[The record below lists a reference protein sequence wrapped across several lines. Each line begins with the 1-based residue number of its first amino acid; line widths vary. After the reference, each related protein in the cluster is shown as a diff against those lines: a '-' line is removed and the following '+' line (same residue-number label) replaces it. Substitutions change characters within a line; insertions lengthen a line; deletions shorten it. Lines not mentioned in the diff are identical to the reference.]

1 MKFLADMAILQS
13 TITWLRDQEHDALH
27 VRDEGMQRADDEVIL
42 TKARAEERIL
52 LTLDLD
58 FGYLMAISGAALPS
72 VIIFRLG
79 NETADVVIQRLA
91 DTLACCEEDL
101 LNGAIVTVDENT
113 IRVRQLPI
121 TRE

>member
-1 MKFLADMAILQS
+1 VKFLADMAISRS
-13 TITWLRDQEHDALH
+13 TVAWLRDHGHDALH

-42 TKARAEERIL
+42 TKARDEQRVL

-58 FGYLMAISGAALPS
+58 FGYLVAVSGAALPS

-79 NETADVVIQRLA
+79 NETAEVVTQRLEV
-91 DTLACCEEDL
+91 TLECCEEDL
-101 LNGAIVTVDENT
+101 LSGAIVTVDDDT

-121 TRE
+121 TRD